1 MKKLIAI
8 LLLFICSSCASML
21 EKEAQKL
28 EGKWTISSV
37 QFFDG
42 TTIYSKS
49 GSLGQMIFDNKNS
62 SPAEFG
68 RQIIRDTV
76 YNFSYDYSGEGYD
89 YLDLKFGIND
99 RKTMPNEGIGRAQV
113 YKVEFLNDRKKMI
126 LSTDY
131 EYDLKKDRNLSNVK
145 YILTR

>member
-8 LLLFICSSCASML
+8 LLIFICASCASIL
-21 EKEAQKL
+21 EREAQKL
-28 EGKWTISSV
+28 EGTWTISNV
-37 QFFDG
+37 EFFDG

-49 GSLGQMIFDNKNS
+49 GNLGQMIFDNKNN

-68 RQIIRDTV
+68 RQIISDTV

-89 YLDLKFGIND
+89 YLDLKFSITD
-99 RKTMPNEGIGRAQV
+99 RKAMPYEGIGRAQV

-126 LSTDY
+126 ISTEY
-131 EYDLKKDRNLSNVK
+131 EYDLKKDRKLSNVK
-145 YILTR
+145 YVLNR